1 MPCARLRCFPRNAPA
16 RVLRRV
22 WRRKGRKPRD
32 DKLRVRRSAVRP
44 PETSLL
50 ESDRDSEDV
59 GVSTRTFAG
68 AGSERWADG
77 RQALR
82 AADPRM
88 AELVDADPGLD
99 PDALFDRWPRD
110 LWGALVLQVIGQQLS
125 RAAATAILG
134 RLEALHGGQLPTPA
148 QLLDT
153 NPETLRRIGLSRAKA
168 LYLHDLAA
176 RLDDGRLDLERL
188 RTLDDYAA
196 RDELTQVKGVGRFT
210 ADGVLMLAL
219 RRPDIW
225 PAADLALR
233 RAVERIWALDAPA
246 TVAQVDAVGE
256 RFRPWRTLAA
266 TYLYR
271 SPRT

>member
-1 MPCARLRCFPRNAPA
+1 MSTHD
-16 RVLRRV
+16 V
-22 WRRKGRKPRD
+22 
-32 DKLRVRRSAVRP
+32 
-44 PETSLL
+44 T
-50 ESDRDSEDV
+50 ESEVD
-59 GVSTRTFAG
+59 
-68 AGSERWADG
+68 RWARG

-88 AELVDADPGLD
+88 AELIDADPGLD
-99 PDALFDRWPRD
+99 PDAVFDGWPSD

-125 RAAATAILG
+125 TAAAGAILG
-134 RLEALHGGQLPTPA
+134 RLEGLQGSRLPTPA
-148 QLLDT
+148 ELLDT
-153 NPETLRRIGLSRAKA
+153 DAETLRRIGLSRAKA
-168 LYLHDLAA
+168 AYLHDLAA
-176 RLDDGRLDLERL
+176 RLEDGRLDLERL
-188 RTLDDYAA
+188 RTLDDDQA

-233 RAVERIWALDAPA
+233 RAVERVWALGPPVS
-246 TVAQVDAVGE
+246 VAQVDALGE

-271 SPRT
+271 TLTA